1 MAAGLFVN
9 FSESEVLAI
18 LSKAKAM
25 LMEGKTIMSY
35 GDQGTSVSKQFPMPV
50 REVIDE
56 CNYALKVLNPT
67 DYGSP
72 RASRRIDGNFGRWP
86 FRL

>member
-35 GDQGTSVSKQFPMPV
+35 ADQGTSVSKQFPMPV
-50 REVIDE
+50 REVIEE
-56 CNYALKVLNPT
+56 CNYALRVLNP
-67 DYGSP
+67 DEYGLARST
-72 RASRRIDGNFGRWP
+72 RRVHSNYAGRNP
-86 FRL
+86 L